1 MEESCTVVVPIPKE
15 KPAKW
20 DKLRPVSLTDHFAKV
35 AEGFMAKWL
44 LMDIDNKIDHNQYG
58 NRSGVSTTHYL
69 LKLMDTLH
77 MNADKPGYL
86 SNVVI
91 TDFTKAF
98 DLVDHN
104 VLMRKFISMG
114 VRPSVITWISNFL
127 NGREQCVRY
136 RGNFSEWKMLNGGVP
151 GLDHLALL

>member
-1 MEESCTVVVPIPKE
+1 
-15 KPAKW
+15 
-20 DKLRPVSLTDHFAKV
+20 
-35 AEGFMAKWL
+35 
-44 LMDIDNKIDHNQYG
+44 MDIDNKIDHNQYG

-77 MNADKPGYL
+77 MNADRPGCL

-91 TDFTKAF
+91 TDFSKAF

-104 VLMRKFISMG
+104 VIMRKFISMG

-127 NGREQCVRY
+127 NRREQCVRY
-136 RGNFSEWKMLNGGVP
+136 RGNFSEWKMLYLRVP
-151 GLDHLALL
+151 

>member
-1 MEESCTVVVPIPKE
+1 
-15 KPAKW
+15 
-20 DKLRPVSLTDHFAKV
+20 
-35 AEGFMAKWL
+35 
-44 LMDIDNKIDHNQYG
+44 MDIDNKIDHNQYG

-91 TDFTKAF
+91 TDFSKAF

-104 VLMRKFISMG
+104 VLIEKVHQYGGQTICHYVDFQ
-114 VRPSVITWISNFL
+114 L
-127 NGREQCVRY
+127 
-136 RGNFSEWKMLNGGVP
+136 SEWKGAMCSLP
-151 GLDHLALL
+151 RKFQ